1 LQISVTVL
9 GKPEKKILQRSNAKP
24 GDVLCL
30 SQPLGSGYIGFKE
43 YKRSGEL
50 NKITKPY
57 LFPSAQI
64 AYGRMIATFAS
75 SAIDISDGIIQDL
88 SHLVE
93 SSGVGCNLDLD
104 QVPVA
109 DKQYAKQCLEFG
121 DDYQL
126 LFTVPPK
133 KLLALQTKANSCNK
147 KCHTIGVMSG
157 KKLIIT
163 NNKGAIKNWDHFK

>member
-1 LQISVTVL
+1 MIST
-9 GKPEKKILQRSNAKP
+9 I
-24 GDVLCL
+24 
-30 SQPLGSGYIGFKE
+30 
-43 YKRSGEL
+43 
-50 NKITKPY
+50 
-57 LFPSAQI
+57 
-64 AYGRMIATFAS
+64 AS

-88 SHLVE
+88 SHLIS

-126 LFTVPPK
+126 LFTVRPK
-133 KLLALQTKANSCNK
+133 KLLALQAKVNSCKK

-157 KKLIIT
+157 KKLRLT
-163 NNKGAIKNWDHFK
+163 NNKGSIKNWDHFQ